1 MDFSIMGYGYFP
13 IRFHVPNVSN
23 YNSNECLSVCT
34 FGTICE
40 LVAQT
45 ENYRL
50 RTNLI
55 PIISEKRPSKPI
67 TILHIIPGI
76 ANIGGNGYIA
86 ANMSKIAPMTISTV
100 PFINEFSLN
109 FGFILVTTSR
119 QTGV

>member
-1 MDFSIMGYGYFP
+1 MGYGYSP
-13 IRFHVPNVSN
+13 IRFHVPNVSKC
-23 YNSNECLSVCT
+23 NSNECLSVRI
-34 FGTICE
+34 FGTVCE
-40 LVAQT
+40 LAVQT

-50 RTNLI
+50 RTDLI
-55 PIISEKRPSKPI
+55 PAISEKRPSKPI

-86 ANMSKIAPMTISTV
+86 ANMSKIAPITISTV